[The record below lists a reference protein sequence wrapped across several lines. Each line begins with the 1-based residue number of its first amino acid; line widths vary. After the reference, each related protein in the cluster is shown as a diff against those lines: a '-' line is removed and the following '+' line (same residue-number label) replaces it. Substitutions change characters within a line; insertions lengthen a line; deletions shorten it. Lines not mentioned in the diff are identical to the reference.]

1 MRFAFA
7 FVKRGMGY
15 VDRSRARNWTI
26 RKVEGFGVDLGRF
39 MNRVLSEFDIFFF
52 LFFDFFKIGTD
63 LRIDMVV
70 Y

>member
-52 LFFDFFKIGTD
+52 CFLIF
-63 LRIDMVV
+63 LRLELI
-70 Y
+70 